1 MNPPVRCCQS
11 QRVFYE
17 RTGGSKIIQTFVN
30 QQIILSMAL
39 IFNKWFG
46 LAAFPLFFLMN
57 GDFGLSEAKS
67 PFQEEGR
74 LPHPF
79 HVSVIEINHNAADQT
94 LEISCKIFTDDFERA
109 LAKNYKTKVD
119 LINPPVKSRMD
130 TLIKKYLLSNLTI
143 KANGKPVVFDYL
155 GFENDHE
162 AAYAYIEVTGISSV
176 NRFDITTSI
185 MYDQFDDQM
194 NIFHIT
200 VGGKRK
206 STRLSYPDKETSLSF

>member
-1 MNPPVRCCQS
+1 MYPSVRCCQG

-17 RTGGSKIIQTFVN
+17 RPDGSKIIQTFVN

-46 LAAFPLFFLMN
+46 LAAFPLFFFIK
-57 GDFGLSEAKS
+57 GDFSLLGAKA
-67 PFQEEGR
+67 PLYELGR
-74 LPHPF
+74 MPHPF
-79 HVSVIEINHNAADQT
+79 HVSVIEINHNAADKT
-94 LEISCKIFTDDFERA
+94 LEISCKIFTDDFERV

-130 TLIKKYLLSNLTI
+130 TLIKKYLLANLTI
-143 KANGKPVVFDYL
+143 KTNGKPVVFDYL

-162 AAYAYIEVTGISSV
+162 AAYAYIEVTGITSV
-176 NRFDITTSI
+176 NRFDITSGI
-185 MYDQFDDQM
+185 MYDLFDDQM

-206 STRLSYPDKETSLSF
+206 STRLTYPDKETSLSF